1 SSSALLPR
9 LLESSLRTILLDEI
23 QRSLDPD
30 KPGVGDVLAIVN
42 TGYRVGSKRPVLVA
56 TKGGGWDAADM
67 PTFAPLAMAGSSPQL
82 PDDTQSRSIRVLLM
96 PDLTGTVE
104 DSDWEFISDDAR
116 ALWV

>member
-1 SSSALLPR
+1 M
-9 LLESSLRTILLDEI
+9 
-23 QRSLDPD
+23 
-30 KPGVGDVLAIVN
+30 
-42 TGYRVGSKRPVLVA
+42 LVA

-67 PTFAPLAMAGSSPQL
+67 PTYAPLAMAGSSPQL

-116 ALWV
+116 ALHAGSRTSPTWCARRSAGHR